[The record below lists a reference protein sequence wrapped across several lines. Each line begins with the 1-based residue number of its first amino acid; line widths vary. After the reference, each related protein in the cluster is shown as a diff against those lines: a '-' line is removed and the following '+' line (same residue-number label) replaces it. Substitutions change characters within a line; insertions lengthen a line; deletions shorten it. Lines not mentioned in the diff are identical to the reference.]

1 MTVARHTVAT
11 VVLTAAAALGF
22 STGQANAD
30 PAPDTL
36 VNGVLSVT
44 PLCQGTIDELI
55 IACTELERLTPRAPV
70 MLDLNPAG
78 THLVV
83 LGAGLTDDGQ
93 IRPVLEQRLEAALAA
108 AQRYTASPIVVTG
121 GVPRNGVTEAEAMKD
136 WLVEHGVA
144 GERIV
149 EESESASTVENA
161 SFTNELLLERGA
173 TGAVLVTTPDHL
185 ERAMIN
191 FRQAVDAR
199 IPVAGM
205 VAA

>member
-1 MTVARHTVAT
+1 
-11 VVLTAAAALGF
+11 
-22 STGQANAD
+22 
-30 PAPDTL
+30 
-36 VNGVLSVT
+36 
-44 PLCQGTIDELI
+44 
-55 IACTELERLTPRAPV
+55 
-70 MLDLNPAG
+70 
-78 THLVV
+78 
-83 LGAGLTDDGQ
+83 
-93 IRPVLEQRLEAALAA
+93 
-108 AQRYTASPIVVTG
+108 
-121 GVPRNGVTEAEAMKD
+121 MKD